1 MNDFIPAFEWQR
13 VMVEPWTENLPTTF
27 WIVLMG
33 FLITAACG
41 MIGNYLILRRMA
53 LVGDAIS
60 HSVLPGLAIAFL
72 LSHSLNTLPMFI
84 GALGAGIVTTVMI
97 ELIHK
102 KTRVKQDSAIGITF
116 STLFAIGVI
125 LISLGQTDAVHLD
138 AECVL
143 YGEIAFVPLDL
154 VKTELGPGALSVVKN
169 IPGLNSEM
177 FLDGNLLTIAPP
189 PVIRMAVVTGITLL
203 LILVFYKELL
213 VTSFDSGLSSS
224 LGINSTVVHYA
235 LMGMLSVI
243 IVSAFEA
250 VGAILV
256 IAMLI
261 LPGATASLLAYRLPP
276 MFGITV
282 IHAALSAVGGIHLAT
297 WLKCSEAGAM
307 VVAGSVLFAL
317 AWVFSPSQGL
327 LLRWLRPRS
336 WTNLMRRTSSAWPR
350 EFEKFSASSWDT
362 DFTDSRGE
370 FSFNIDG
377 QDAQDEKNLST
388 MFDFLCPAFNS
399 FNLCPFRGF
408 SRLGTKKGTLSSP
421 LKFVAGLV

>member
-1 MNDFIPAFEWQR
+1 
-13 VMVEPWTENLPTTF
+13 MVEPWTANLPTTF

-41 MIGNYLILRRMA
+41 LIGNYLILRRMA

-72 LSHSLNTLPMFI
+72 LSHSLNTVPMFI
-84 GALGAGIVTTVMI
+84 GALGAGIVTTVLI

-125 LISLGQTDAVHLD
+125 LISFGQTEAVHLD

-154 VKTELGPGALSVVKN
+154 VQTELGSGALSVVEK

-177 FLDGNLLTIAPP
+177 FLSGNTLTIAPP
-189 PVIRMAVVTGITLL
+189 SVIRMAIVTVVTLL

-235 LMGMLSVI
+235 LMAMLSVI

-261 LPGATASLLAYRLPP
+261 LPGATASLLAHRLPR

-282 IHAALSAVGGIHLAT
+282 THAALSAVGGIHLAT
-297 WLKCSEAGAM
+297 WLNCSPAGAM
-307 VVAGSVLFAL
+307 VVAGSVLFGL

-327 LLRWLRPRS
+327 LRS
-336 WTNLMRRTSSAWPR
+336 WLGR
-350 EFEKFSASSWDT
+350 ELDEL
-362 DFTDSRGE
+362 GE
-370 FSFNIDG
+370 EEI
-377 QDAQDEKNLST
+377 E
-388 MFDFLCPAFNS
+388 
-399 FNLCPFRGF
+399 
-408 SRLGTKKGTLSSP
+408 RLVKG
-421 LKFVAGLV
+421 G

>member
-13 VMVEPWTENLPTTF
+13 VMVEPWAENLPTTF

-41 MIGNYLILRRMA
+41 LIGNYLILRRMA

-72 LSHSLNTLPMFI
+72 LAHSLSTLPMFL

-125 LISLGQTDAVHLD
+125 LISFGQTDAVHLD

-143 YGEIAFVPLDL
+143 YGEIAFVPLVL
-154 VKTELGPGALSVVKN
+154 VQTELGPGALSVVEK

-189 PVIRMAVVTGITLL
+189 SVIRMAIVTGMTLL

-282 IHAALSAVGGIHLAT
+282 IHAALSAVGGIHLAA

-327 LLRWLRPRS
+327 LLRWFGRKLEE
-336 WTNLMRRTSSAWPR
+336 L
-350 EFEKFSASSWDT
+350 
-362 DFTDSRGE
+362 
-370 FSFNIDG
+370 
-377 QDAQDEKNLST
+377 DAE
-388 MFDFLCPAFNS
+388 AIE
-399 FNLCPFRGF
+399 
-408 SRLGTKKGTLSSP
+408 RLAKE
-421 LKFVAGLV
+421 A

>member
-1 MNDFIPAFEWQR
+1 
-13 VMVEPWTENLPTTF
+13 
-27 WIVLMG
+27 
-33 FLITAACG
+33 
-41 MIGNYLILRRMA
+41 
-53 LVGDAIS
+53 
-60 HSVLPGLAIAFL
+60 
-72 LSHSLNTLPMFI
+72 
-84 GALGAGIVTTVMI
+84 VMI

-125 LISLGQTDAVHLD
+125 LISFGQTDAVHLD

-143 YGEIAFVPLDL
+143 YGEIGYVPLVL
-154 VKTELGPGALSVVKN
+154 VQTELGPGALSVVKN
-169 IPGLNSEM
+169 IPVLNSEM
-177 FLDGNLLTIAPP
+177 FLNGNLLTIAPP
-189 PVIRMAVVTGITLL
+189 SVIRMAAVTGITLL

-317 AWVFSPSQGL
+317 AWMFSPSQGL
-327 LLRWLRPRS
+327 LQRWLG
-336 WTNLMRRTSSAWPR
+336 R
-350 EFEKFSASSWDT
+350 EL
-362 DFTDSRGE
+362 
-370 FSFNIDG
+370 
-377 QDAQDEKNLST
+377 DEL
-388 MFDFLCPAFNS
+388 DEEDIE
-399 FNLCPFRGF
+399 
-408 SRLGTKKGTLSSP
+408 RLAKG
-421 LKFVAGLV
+421 V

>member
-1 MNDFIPAFEWQR
+1 
-13 VMVEPWTENLPTTF
+13 MVEPWTENLTTTF

-33 FLITAACG
+33 FLVTAACG

-72 LSHSLNTLPMFI
+72 LMHSLKTVPMFI
-84 GALGAGIVTTVMI
+84 GALVAGILTTVLI

-102 KTRVKQDSAIGITF
+102 KSRVKQDSAIGITF

-125 LISLGQTDAVHLD
+125 LISFGQMEAVHLD

-143 YGEIAFVPLDL
+143 YGEIALVPLDL
-154 VKTELGPGALSVVKN
+154 VQTQLGPGALSVVEK

-177 FLDGNLLTIAPP
+177 FLNGNLLTIPP
-189 PVIRMAVVTGITLL
+189 PSVIRMAVVTGITLL

-224 LGINSTVVHYA
+224 LGINSTVVHYT

-261 LPGATASLLAYRLPP
+261 LPGATASLLVHRLPP

-282 IHAALSAVGGIHLAT
+282 IHSALSAGGGIHLAT
-297 WLKCSEAGAM
+297 WLNCSPAGAM

-317 AWVFSPSQGL
+317 AWMFSPSQGL
-327 LLRWLRPRS
+327 LRRWLR
-336 WTNLMRRTSSAWPR
+336 R
-350 EFEKFSASSWDT
+350 ELDELDEEELERLA
-362 DFTDSRGE
+362 RG
-370 FSFNIDG
+370 I
-377 QDAQDEKNLST
+377 
-388 MFDFLCPAFNS
+388 
-399 FNLCPFRGF
+399 
-408 SRLGTKKGTLSSP
+408 
-421 LKFVAGLV
+421 

>member
-1 MNDFIPAFEWQR
+1 MTDFIPAFEWQR
-13 VMVEPWTENLPTTF
+13 VMVEPWTENLTTTF

-33 FLITAACG
+33 FLVTAACG

-72 LSHSLNTLPMFI
+72 LMHSLKTVPMFI
-84 GALGAGIVTTVMI
+84 GALVAGILTTVLI

-102 KTRVKQDSAIGITF
+102 KSRVKQDSAIGITF

-125 LISLGQTDAVHLD
+125 LISFGQMEAVHLD

-143 YGEIAFVPLDL
+143 YGEIALVPLDL
-154 VKTELGPGALSVVKN
+154 VQTQLGPGALSVVEK

-177 FLDGNLLTIAPP
+177 FLNGNLLTIPP
-189 PVIRMAVVTGITLL
+189 PSVIRMAVVTGITLL

-224 LGINSTVVHYA
+224 LGINSTVVHYT

-261 LPGATASLLAYRLPP
+261 LPGATASLLVHRLPP

-282 IHAALSAVGGIHLAT
+282 IHAALSAGGGIHLAT
-297 WLKCSEAGAM
+297 WLNCSPAGAM

-317 AWVFSPSQGL
+317 AWMFSPSQGL
-327 LLRWLRPRS
+327 LRRWLGRELDELDEEELER
-336 WTNLMRRTSSAWPR
+336 LARR
-350 EFEKFSASSWDT
+350 
-362 DFTDSRGE
+362 
-370 FSFNIDG
+370 I
-377 QDAQDEKNLST
+377 
-388 MFDFLCPAFNS
+388 
-399 FNLCPFRGF
+399 
-408 SRLGTKKGTLSSP
+408 
-421 LKFVAGLV
+421 

>member
-72 LSHSLNTLPMFI
+72 LAHSLKTVPMFI
-84 GALGAGIVTTVMI
+84 GALAAGLLTTVMI

-125 LISLGQTDAVHLD
+125 LISFGQMEAIHLD

-143 YGEIAFVPLDL
+143 YGEIALVPLDL
-154 VKTELGPGALSVVKN
+154 PVQTQLGPGTLSVVEK
-169 IPGLNSEM
+169 IPGLNSEL
-177 FLDGNLLTIAPP
+177 FLSGNTLTIAPP
-189 PVIRMAVVTGITLL
+189 AVIRMAVVTGVTLL

-224 LGINSTVVHYA
+224 LGINATTVHYA
-235 LMGMLSVI
+235 LMAMLSVI

-261 LPGATASLLAYRLPP
+261 LPGATASLLAHRLPP

-282 IHAALSAVGGIHLAT
+282 LHAALSAVGGVHLAT
-297 WLKCSEAGAM
+297 WLNCSPAGAM

-327 LLRWLRPRS
+327 LRRWLG
-336 WTNLMRRTSSAWPR
+336 R
-350 EFEKFSASSWDT
+350 ELDELDEEELE
-362 DFTDSRGE
+362 RL
-370 FSFNIDG
+370 
-377 QDAQDEKNLST
+377 AQ
-388 MFDFLCPAFNS
+388 
-399 FNLCPFRGF
+399 G
-408 SRLGTKKGTLSSP
+408 
-421 LKFVAGLV
+421 V

>member
-1 MNDFIPAFEWQR
+1 
-13 VMVEPWTENLPTTF
+13 MVEPWTENLTTTF

-33 FLITAACG
+33 FLVTAACG

-72 LSHSLNTLPMFI
+72 LMHSLKTVPMFI
-84 GALGAGIVTTVMI
+84 GALGAGIVTTVLI

-102 KTRVKQDSAIGITF
+102 KSRVKQDSAIGITF

-125 LISLGQTDAVHLD
+125 LISFGQMEAVHLD

-143 YGEIAFVPLDL
+143 YGEIALVPLDL
-154 VKTELGPGALSVVKN
+154 VQTQLGPGALSVVEK

-177 FLDGNLLTIAPP
+177 FLNGNLLTIAPP
-189 PVIRMAVVTGITLL
+189 SVIRMAVVTGITLL

-224 LGINSTVVHYA
+224 LGINSTVVHYT

-261 LPGATASLLAYRLPP
+261 LPGATASLLVHRLPP

-282 IHAALSAVGGIHLAT
+282 IHAALSAGGGIHLAT
-297 WLKCSEAGAM
+297 WLNCSPAGAM

-317 AWVFSPSQGL
+317 AWMFSPSQGL
-327 LLRWLRPRS
+327 LRRWLGRELDELDEEELER
-336 WTNLMRRTSSAWPR
+336 LARR
-350 EFEKFSASSWDT
+350 
-362 DFTDSRGE
+362 
-370 FSFNIDG
+370 I
-377 QDAQDEKNLST
+377 
-388 MFDFLCPAFNS
+388 
-399 FNLCPFRGF
+399 
-408 SRLGTKKGTLSSP
+408 
-421 LKFVAGLV
+421 

>member
-13 VMVEPWTENLPTTF
+13 VMVEPWAENLSTTF

-41 MIGNYLILRRMA
+41 LIGNYLILRRMA

-72 LSHSLNTLPMFI
+72 LSHSLNTVPMFI

-125 LISLGQTDAVHLD
+125 LISFGQTDAVDLD
-138 AECVL
+138 TECVL

-154 VKTELGPGALSVVKN
+154 VKTELGLGMLSVVEI
-169 IPGLNSEM
+169 IPGLNSEL
-177 FLDGNLLTIAPP
+177 FLDGNMLTIAPP
-189 PVIRMAVVTGITLL
+189 SVIRMTVVTGVTLL

-224 LGINSTVVHYA
+224 LGINATVVHYA

-261 LPGATASLLAYRLPP
+261 LPGATSSLLAYRLPT

-282 IHAALSAVGGIHLAT
+282 VHALLSAVGGIHLAT
-297 WLKCSEAGAM
+297 WLNCSPAGAM
-307 VVAGSVLFAL
+307 VVAGSALFAL
-317 AWVFSPSQGL
+317 AWIFSPSQGL
-327 LLRWLRPRS
+327 LLRWFG
-336 WTNLMRRTSSAWPR
+336 R
-350 EFEKFSASSWDT
+350 ELDKL
-362 DFTDSRGE
+362 
-370 FSFNIDG
+370 
-377 QDAQDEKNLST
+377 DEEEIE
-388 MFDFLCPAFNS
+388 
-399 FNLCPFRGF
+399 
-408 SRLGTKKGTLSSP
+408 RLVKGT
-421 LKFVAGLV
+421 

>member
-1 MNDFIPAFEWQR
+1 MIDFIPAFEWQR

-154 VKTELGPGALSVVKN
+154 VKTELGPSALSVVKN

-177 FLDGNLLTIAPP
+177 FLDGKMLTIAPP
-189 PVIRMAVVTGITLL
+189 PVIRMAVVTGVTLL

-261 LPGATASLLAYRLPP
+261 LPGATASLLSYRLPP

-282 IHAALSAVGGIHLAT
+282 VHALLSAVGGIHLAT
-297 WLKCSEAGAM
+297 WLNCSPAGAM

-317 AWVFSPSQGL
+317 AWMFSPSQGL
-327 LLRWLRPRS
+327 LRRWLG
-336 WTNLMRRTSSAWPR
+336 R
-350 EFEKFSASSWDT
+350 ELDELD
-362 DFTDSRGE
+362 GE
-370 FSFNIDG
+370 DI
-377 QDAQDEKNLST
+377 E
-388 MFDFLCPAFNS
+388 
-399 FNLCPFRGF
+399 
-408 SRLGTKKGTLSSP
+408 RLAKG
-421 LKFVAGLV
+421 V

>member
-1 MNDFIPAFEWQR
+1 MTDFIPAFEWQR
-13 VMVEPWTENLPTTF
+13 VMVEPWTENLTTTF

-33 FLITAACG
+33 FLVTAACG

-72 LSHSLNTLPMFI
+72 LMHSLKTVPMFI
-84 GALGAGIVTTVMI
+84 GALVAGILTTVLI

-102 KTRVKQDSAIGITF
+102 KSRVKQDSAIGITF

-125 LISLGQTDAVHLD
+125 LISFGQMEAVHLD

-143 YGEIAFVPLDL
+143 YGEIALVPLDL
-154 VKTELGPGALSVVKN
+154 VQTQLGPGALSVVEK

-177 FLDGNLLTIAPP
+177 FLNGNLLTIAPP
-189 PVIRMAVVTGITLL
+189 SVIRMAVVTGITLL

-213 VTSFDSGLSSS
+213 GTSFDSGLSSS
-224 LGINSTVVHYA
+224 LGINSTVVHYT

-243 IVSAFEA
+243 IVCAFEA

-261 LPGATASLLAYRLPP
+261 LPGATASLLVHRLPP

-282 IHAALSAVGGIHLAT
+282 IHAALSAGGGIHLAT
-297 WLKCSEAGAM
+297 WLNCSPAGAM

-317 AWVFSPSQGL
+317 AWMFSPSQGL
-327 LLRWLRPRS
+327 LRRWLG
-336 WTNLMRRTSSAWPR
+336 R
-350 EFEKFSASSWDT
+350 EL
-362 DFTDSRGE
+362 
-370 FSFNIDG
+370 
-377 QDAQDEKNLST
+377 DEL
-388 MFDFLCPAFNS
+388 DEEELE
-399 FNLCPFRGF
+399 
-408 SRLGTKKGTLSSP
+408 RLAKG
-421 LKFVAGLV
+421 V

>member
-13 VMVEPWTENLPTTF
+13 VMVEPWVENLPTTF

-41 MIGNYLILRRMA
+41 LIGNYLILRRMA

-72 LSHSLNTLPMFI
+72 LSHSLNTVPMFI

-125 LISLGQTDAVHLD
+125 LISFGQTDAVHLD

-143 YGEIAFVPLDL
+143 YGEIGYVPLVL
-154 VKTELGPGALSVVKN
+154 VQTELGPGALSVVKN
-169 IPGLNSEM
+169 IPVLNSEM
-177 FLDGNLLTIAPP
+177 FLNGNLLTIAPP
-189 PVIRMAVVTGITLL
+189 SVIRMAAVTGITLL

-317 AWVFSPSQGL
+317 AWMFSPSQGL
-327 LLRWLRPRS
+327 LQRWLG
-336 WTNLMRRTSSAWPR
+336 R
-350 EFEKFSASSWDT
+350 EL
-362 DFTDSRGE
+362 
-370 FSFNIDG
+370 
-377 QDAQDEKNLST
+377 DEL
-388 MFDFLCPAFNS
+388 DEEDIE
-399 FNLCPFRGF
+399 
-408 SRLGTKKGTLSSP
+408 RLAKG
-421 LKFVAGLV
+421 V

>member
-13 VMVEPWTENLPTTF
+13 VMVEPWAENLSTTF

-41 MIGNYLILRRMA
+41 LIGNYLILRRMA

-72 LSHSLNTLPMFI
+72 LSHSLNTVPMFI

-125 LISLGQTDAVHLD
+125 LISFGQTDAVDLD
-138 AECVL
+138 TECVL

-154 VKTELGPGALSVVKN
+154 VMTELGPGMLSVVEK
-169 IPGLNSEM
+169 IPGLNSEL
-177 FLDGNLLTIAPP
+177 FLDGNMLTIAPP
-189 PVIRMAVVTGITLL
+189 SVIRMAGVTGVTLL
-203 LILVFYKELL
+203 LVLVFYKELL

-224 LGINSTVVHYA
+224 LGINATVVHYA

-261 LPGATASLLAYRLPP
+261 LPGATASLLAYRLPT

-282 IHAALSAVGGIHLAT
+282 VHALLSAVGGIHLAT
-297 WLKCSEAGAM
+297 WLNCSPAGAM
-307 VVAGSVLFAL
+307 VVAGSALFAL
-317 AWVFSPSQGL
+317 AWIFSPSQGL
-327 LLRWLRPRS
+327 LLPWFG
-336 WTNLMRRTSSAWPR
+336 R
-350 EFEKFSASSWDT
+350 ELDKLNE
-362 DFTDSRGE
+362 E
-370 FSFNIDG
+370 EI
-377 QDAQDEKNLST
+377 E
-388 MFDFLCPAFNS
+388 
-399 FNLCPFRGF
+399 
-408 SRLGTKKGTLSSP
+408 RLVKGT
-421 LKFVAGLV
+421 

>member
-1 MNDFIPAFEWQR
+1 MSDFIPAFEWHQ
-13 VMVEPWTENLPTTF
+13 VMVEPWTANLPTTF

-41 MIGNYLILRRMA
+41 LIGNYLILRRMA

-72 LSHSLNTLPMFI
+72 LSHSLNTVPMFI
-84 GALGAGIVTTVMI
+84 GALGAGIVTTVLI

-125 LISLGQTDAVHLD
+125 LISFGQTEAVHLD

-154 VKTELGPGALSVVKN
+154 VQTELGSGALSVVEK

-177 FLDGNLLTIAPP
+177 FLSGNTLTIAPP
-189 PVIRMAVVTGITLL
+189 SVIRMAIVTVVTLL

-235 LMGMLSVI
+235 LMAMLSVI

-282 IHAALSAVGGIHLAT
+282 LHAALSAVGGIHLAV
-297 WLKCSEAGAM
+297 WLDCSEAGAM
-307 VVAGSVLFAL
+307 VVAGSALFAL
-317 AWVFSPSQGL
+317 AWVFSPSEGL
-327 LLRWLRPRS
+327 LRRWLG
-336 WTNLMRRTSSAWPR
+336 R
-350 EFEKFSASSWDT
+350 EL
-362 DFTDSRGE
+362 
-370 FSFNIDG
+370 
-377 QDAQDEKNLST
+377 DEL
-388 MFDFLCPAFNS
+388 DEEELE
-399 FNLCPFRGF
+399 
-408 SRLGTKKGTLSSP
+408 RLAKG
-421 LKFVAGLV
+421 V

>member
-1 MNDFIPAFEWQR
+1 MTDFIPAFEWQR
-13 VMVEPWTENLPTTF
+13 VLVEPWTENLSTTF

-41 MIGNYLILRRMA
+41 LIGNYLILRRMA

-60 HSVLPGLAIAFL
+60 HSVLPGMAIAFL
-72 LSHSLNTLPMFI
+72 LADSLSTLPMFL
-84 GALGAGIVTTVMI
+84 GALGAGIVTTVLI

-125 LISLGQTDAVHLD
+125 IISVGLSDSVHLD
-138 AECVL
+138 TECVL

-154 VKTELGPGALSVVKN
+154 VQTKLGSDALSVVEK

-177 FLDGNLLTIAPP
+177 FLDGDLLTLAPP
-189 PVIRMAVVTGITLL
+189 SVIRMAVVAGITLL
-203 LILVFYKELL
+203 LVVLFYKELL

-261 LPGATASLLAYRLPP
+261 LPGATASLLAHRLPL

-282 IHAALSAVGGIHLAT
+282 VHALLSAVGGIHLAT
-297 WLKCSEAGAM
+297 WLDCSPAGAM
-307 VVAGSVLFAL
+307 VVAGSAVFAL
-317 AWVFSPSQGL
+317 AWVFSPSEGL
-327 LLRWLRPRS
+327 LRRWLG
-336 WTNLMRRTSSAWPR
+336 R
-350 EFEKFSASSWDT
+350 EL
-362 DFTDSRGE
+362 
-370 FSFNIDG
+370 
-377 QDAQDEKNLST
+377 DEL
-388 MFDFLCPAFNS
+388 DEEELE
-399 FNLCPFRGF
+399 
-408 SRLGTKKGTLSSP
+408 RLAKG
-421 LKFVAGLV
+421 V

>member
-1 MNDFIPAFEWQR
+1 MTDFIPAFEWQR
-13 VMVEPWTENLPTTF
+13 VLVEPWTENLPTTF

-41 MIGNYLILRRMA
+41 LIGNYLILRRMA

-60 HSVLPGLAIAFL
+60 HSVLPGMAIAFL
-72 LSHSLNTLPMFI
+72 LADSLSTLPMFL
-84 GALGAGIVTTVMI
+84 GALGAGIVTTVLI

-125 LISLGQTDAVHLD
+125 IISVGLSDSVHLD
-138 AECVL
+138 TECVL

-154 VKTELGPGALSVVKN
+154 VQTKLGSDALSVVEK

-177 FLDGNLLTIAPP
+177 FLDGNLLTLAPP
-189 PVIRMAVVTGITLL
+189 SVIRMAVVAGITLL
-203 LILVFYKELL
+203 LIVLFYKELL

-224 LGINSTVVHYA
+224 LGINSNVVHYV

-261 LPGATASLLAYRLPP
+261 LPGATASLLAHRLPP

-282 IHAALSAVGGIHLAT
+282 VHALLSAVGGIHLAT
-297 WLKCSEAGAM
+297 WLDCSPAGAM
-307 VVAGSVLFAL
+307 VVAGSAVFAL
-317 AWVFSPSQGL
+317 AWVFSPSEGL
-327 LLRWLRPRS
+327 LRRWLGCE
-336 WTNLMRRTSSAWPR
+336 L
-350 EFEKFSASSWDT
+350 
-362 DFTDSRGE
+362 
-370 FSFNIDG
+370 
-377 QDAQDEKNLST
+377 DEL
-388 MFDFLCPAFNS
+388 DEEELE
-399 FNLCPFRGF
+399 
-408 SRLGTKKGTLSSP
+408 RLAKG
-421 LKFVAGLV
+421 V

>member
-1 MNDFIPAFEWQR
+1 VNDFIPAFEWQR
-13 VMVEPWTENLPTTF
+13 VMVEPWAENLPTTF

-41 MIGNYLILRRMA
+41 LIGNYLILRRMA

-72 LSHSLNTLPMFI
+72 LAHSLSTLPMFL

-125 LISLGQTDAVHLD
+125 LISIGQTDAVHLD

-154 VKTELGPGALSVVKN
+154 VQTELGPGMLSVVEK

-177 FLDGNLLTIAPP
+177 FLNGNLLTIAPP
-189 PVIRMAVVTGITLL
+189 SVIRMAVVAAITLL
-203 LILVFYKELL
+203 LIVVFYKELL

-261 LPGATASLLAYRLPP
+261 LPGATASLLVHRLPP

-282 IHAALSAVGGIHLAT
+282 VHALLSAVGGIHLAT
-297 WLKCSEAGAM
+297 WLNCSPAGAM

-327 LLRWLRPRS
+327 LLRWFGRKLEE
-336 WTNLMRRTSSAWPR
+336 L
-350 EFEKFSASSWDT
+350 
-362 DFTDSRGE
+362 
-370 FSFNIDG
+370 
-377 QDAQDEKNLST
+377 DAE
-388 MFDFLCPAFNS
+388 AIE
-399 FNLCPFRGF
+399 
-408 SRLGTKKGTLSSP
+408 RLAKE
-421 LKFVAGLV
+421 A

>member
-1 MNDFIPAFEWQR
+1 
-13 VMVEPWTENLPTTF
+13 MVEPWTENLTTTF

-33 FLITAACG
+33 FLVTAACG

-72 LSHSLNTLPMFI
+72 LMHSLKTVPMFI
-84 GALGAGIVTTVMI
+84 GALVAGILTTVLI

-102 KTRVKQDSAIGITF
+102 KSRVKQDSAIGITF

-125 LISLGQTDAVHLD
+125 LISFGQMEAVHLD

-143 YGEIAFVPLDL
+143 YGEIALVPLDL
-154 VKTELGPGALSVVKN
+154 VQTQLGPGALSVVEK

-177 FLDGNLLTIAPP
+177 FLNGNLLTIPP
-189 PVIRMAVVTGITLL
+189 PSVIRMAVVTGITLL

-224 LGINSTVVHYA
+224 LGINSTVVHYT

-261 LPGATASLLAYRLPP
+261 LPGATASLLVHRLPP

-282 IHAALSAVGGIHLAT
+282 IHAALSAGGGIHLAT
-297 WLKCSEAGAM
+297 WLNCSPAGAM

-317 AWVFSPSQGL
+317 AWMFSPSQGL
-327 LLRWLRPRS
+327 LRRWLG
-336 WTNLMRRTSSAWPR
+336 R
-350 EFEKFSASSWDT
+350 ELDEL
-362 DFTDSRGE
+362 
-370 FSFNIDG
+370 
-377 QDAQDEKNLST
+377 DEKELER
-388 MFDFLCPAFNS
+388 LA
-399 FNLCPFRGF
+399 RG
-408 SRLGTKKGTLSSP
+408 
-421 LKFVAGLV
+421 V

>member
-1 MNDFIPAFEWQR
+1 MTDFIPPFEWQR
-13 VMVEPWTENLPTTF
+13 VLVEPWTENLSTTF

-41 MIGNYLILRRMA
+41 LIGNYLILRRMA

-60 HSVLPGLAIAFL
+60 HSVLPGMAIAFL
-72 LSHSLNTLPMFI
+72 LADSLSTLPMFL
-84 GALGAGIVTTVMI
+84 GALGAGIVTTVLI

-125 LISLGQTDAVHLD
+125 IISVGLSDSVHLD
-138 AECVL
+138 TECVL

-154 VKTELGPGALSVVKN
+154 VQTKLGSDALSVVEK

-177 FLDGNLLTIAPP
+177 FLDGDLLTLAPP
-189 PVIRMAVVTGITLL
+189 SVIRMAVVAGITLL
-203 LILVFYKELL
+203 LIVLFYKELL

-224 LGINSTVVHYA
+224 LGINSTVVHYV

-261 LPGATASLLAYRLPP
+261 LPGATASLLAHRLPL

-282 IHAALSAVGGIHLAT
+282 VHALLSAVGGIHLAT
-297 WLKCSEAGAM
+297 WLDCSPAGAM
-307 VVAGSVLFAL
+307 VVAGSAVFAL
-317 AWVFSPSQGL
+317 AWVFSPSEGL
-327 LLRWLRPRS
+327 LRRWLG
-336 WTNLMRRTSSAWPR
+336 R
-350 EFEKFSASSWDT
+350 EL
-362 DFTDSRGE
+362 
-370 FSFNIDG
+370 
-377 QDAQDEKNLST
+377 DEL
-388 MFDFLCPAFNS
+388 DEEELE
-399 FNLCPFRGF
+399 
-408 SRLGTKKGTLSSP
+408 RLAKG
-421 LKFVAGLV
+421 V